1 MISERSVLDLGYIRL
16 IDKMGDDAEV
26 ARAARVSYGK
36 YDDIREWDKDAKLTK
51 YLKDH
56 GHTSPFEMIELK
68 WQVKCPIFVAR
79 QWMRHRT
86 FNFNEISYRYTE
98 AKDECYNP
106 ESWRGTDVINKQS
119 STDGVIYG
127 GNVYAASRAYEKL
140 CTAAFGTYRELLTLG
155 VAREQARMV
164 LPLSTYTEFIA
175 KNDLHNT
182 LKFLTLRDANGSQ
195 YEIRVYAQAMK
206 EQIKECLPKL
216 SQILFS

>member
-1 MISERSVLDLGYIRL
+1 MISERNVLDLGYIRL
-16 IDKMGDDAEV
+16 LDKMGIDDDV

-36 YDDIREWDKDAKLTK
+36 YDDIRDWDKDAKLTK

-98 AKDECYNP
+98 AADEYYNP
-106 ESWRGTDVINKQS
+106 SSWRGTDVSNKQS
-119 STDGVIYG
+119 STGVIYS
-127 GNVYAASRAYEKL
+127 GNILEATRAYNQQ
-140 CTAAFGTYRELLTLG
+140 CTASFDIYRELLALG

-182 LKFLTLRDANGSQ
+182 LRFLTLRDSGDSQ
-195 YEIRVYAQAMK
+195 YEIRMYAQAMK
-206 EQIKECLPKL
+206 EMIRETLPKL
-216 SQILFS
+216 SAVIFS

>member
-1 MISERSVLDLGYIRL
+1 MISERSVLDLGYIKL
-16 IDKMGDDAEV
+16 LDKMGDDAEV

-36 YDDIREWDKDAKLTK
+36 YDDIRDWDKDAKLTK

-98 AKDECYNP
+98 AEDEYYNP
-106 ESWRGTDVINKQS
+106 QTWRGLDISNKQS
-119 STDGVIYG
+119 SSSTIYS
-127 GNVYAASRAYEKL
+127 GNVHEATRAYNQS
-140 CTAAFGTYRELLTLG
+140 CSTSFDIYRELLALG

-182 LKFLTLRDANGSQ
+182 LKFLTLRDSDDSQ

-206 EQIKECLPKL
+206 EMIQECLPKL
-216 SQILFS
+216 SHTIFG

>member
-1 MISERSVLDLGYIRL
+1 MIAERKVLDLGYVRL
-16 IDKMGDDAEV
+16 IDKMGDDADV

-36 YDDIREWDKDAKLTK
+36 YDEDREWEKDAKLTK

-86 FNFNEISYRYTE
+86 FNYNEISYRYTE
-98 AKDECYNP
+98 SADEYYNP
-106 ESWRGTDVINKQS
+106 SSWRGVDISNNQS
-119 STDGVIYG
+119 SIGTIYSGNTLTATRDYNMAAGV
-127 GNVYAASRAYEKL
+127 
-140 CTAAFGTYRELLTLG
+140 AFDTYQELLSLG

-175 KNDLHNT
+175 KNDLKNT
-182 LKFLTLRDANGSQ
+182 LHFIALRAHPDAQ
-195 YEIRVYAQAMK
+195 YEIQVYAEAMK
-206 EQIKECLPKL
+206 EIIKECLPKL
-216 SQILFS
+216 SRIIFA